1 MKFKSLRILQATIAL
16 ILSCH
21 AIAEDAFQGILP
33 VTDPKM
39 SMSLNGTW
47 QLKVQEGIA
56 PSKAVPEA
64 DASWRPI
71 PVPGCWEAYG
81 FCPPSYDSA
90 LPLTGYYRTAFAIPS
105 QWKGQ
110 RIVLRLDGVLYAYDL
125 WLNGKHV
132 GEWHSAYNSALF
144 DLTPFIDKRVKQ
156 QQLALRVITQH
167 ISSDFDY
174 NDDWAPCGIFR
185 DVTLFAVP
193 DIHLAD
199 LTITTKMNGDVEV
212 NTLVAHADKHTI
224 VEHTI
229 KPLGLKAEGLQA
241 HLHVDSPHLW
251 TAETPYL
258 YTLHTRLIRKGK
270 ELQHFRHRFGIR
282 EVSVDGKILKLN
294 GQPIKLRGVT
304 SHATDPRTVKVIGD
318 SLTLKDMRL
327 MKAASVNYIRTSHY
341 PREPRFYELADSLGF
356 YVIDEVPFGYGD
368 KHLSDTTFYAEL
380 HQRAQATI
388 RRDKNHPCVL
398 IWSLGNENP
407 LTDICL
413 RLGHEV
419 KREFDATRPICYPQ
433 IGSYFRRFDF
443 KFPDVADIYAPHY
456 PTVGQIGGFYQRSDR
471 PVVFTEYCHTLG
483 ISFEDHDRQWQIIE
497 RTPWLAG
504 GSVWEWVDQGMPFHE
519 ERADAYGYEERVFTS
534 PHGGFMMAGN
544 KGTDGLL
551 YADRT
556 PLPNYYELQ
565 HNYARAFITDS
576 ILHAYSNTNAVA
588 AIDLNIC
595 NRYDFI
601 DLKDNVTFHWT
612 LTADRDTL
620 ATGAFSPACPPRKQ
634 TTYTLSLPV
643 KPDTA
648 RIGLLNIDV
657 SDATGLVFLR
667 QALPIEPQPLQP
679 RLSSVFSHPSTDPLA
694 LLQEGFL
701 VRAGR
706 KATMAERLKVGDKRL
721 ERYLLRLDPDGRHAA
736 TIATDI
742 HTSSAAHAT
751 YVTFDLTPDS
761 SDTFL
766 SELGLAFLLPPA
778 IDRVRWIGQGP
789 FPSYPGR
796 YRANRYGFWAMR
808 QGDFYFEGNRRGVD
822 AALFTDVEGNG
833 LLLVCRQGDV
843 NFEQTDRG
851 IVVTCNAAVAGQ
863 GPKFARTA
871 YPVTASEIGTVHGDF
886 YLYRVEAKAVPQL
899 LQTLFGNAEDVPLPH
914 HPFFTQYDT
923 YLMRFADIVQ

>member
-1 MKFKSLRILQATIAL
+1 MKFKSLRILLATIAL

-33 VTDPKM
+33 VTDPEM

-47 QLKVQEGIA
+47 QLIVQEGIA

-64 DASWRPI
+64 DASWRSI

-90 LPLTGYYRTAFAIPS
+90 LPLTGYYRTTFAIPS

-125 WLNGKHV
+125 WLNGKYV

-167 ISSDFDY
+167 ICSDFDY

-193 DIHLAD
+193 NIHIAD

-229 KPLGLKAEGLQA
+229 EPLGLKAEGPQA

-443 KFPDVADIYAPHY
+443 KFPGVADIYTPHY
-456 PTVGQIGGFYQRSDR
+456 PTVGQIDGFYQRSDR
-471 PVVFTEYCHTLG
+471 PVIFTEYCHTLG

-504 GSVWEWVDQGMPFHE
+504 GSVWEWVDQGMPFQN
-519 ERADAYGYEERVFTS
+519 ERADAFGYEERVFTS

-576 ILHAYSNTNAVA
+576 ILHAYPNTNSVA

-620 ATGAFSPACPPRKQ
+620 ASGAFSPACPPRKQ

-657 SDATGLVFLR
+657 SDATGLVFLH
-667 QALPIEPQPLQP
+667 QALPIEPQPLLP
-679 RLSSVFSHPSTDPLA
+679 RLSSVFGHPSADPLA

-822 AALFTDVEGNG
+822 AALFTDAEGNG
-833 LLLVCRQGDV
+833 LLLVCGQGDV

-871 YPVTASEIGTVHGDF
+871 YPVTASDIGTVHGDF